1 MTSVLTWPLWL
12 SALAFYAVFA
22 GAALALSLSAG
33 AWVRRSPTRQ
43 AAVGG
48 LVGTIGSPMMAGFLF
63 WMGLM
68 AAVELRDID
77 DAERAVRAEVSAV
90 YTLNS
95 LAANAAPAA
104 AAGWSAQLAAY
115 GQQVLAREWPTMSEA
130 GADPATGRQLAR
142 LRGEALH
149 RFAAEPPEL
158 RSAISQGVQALSH
171 ARDTRLTVAAG
182 HIPTLMWRAML
193 ICAFIVLLFAALAH
207 ANQSRASRWITLLM
221 GLFIGV
227 QVHAVY
233 VIDRPF
239 VGAIV
244 ISDAP
249 LRAAVQV
256 VQAAG
261 GR

>member
-1 MTSVLTWPLWL
+1 MPTLLSWPLWL
-12 SALAFYAVFA
+12 SSLVFYAVFA
-22 GAALALSLSAG
+22 GAALALSLAAS
-33 AWVRRSPTRQ
+33 AWVRREPTRQ

-68 AAVELRDID
+68 AAVELRDLD
-77 DAERAVRAEVSAV
+77 EAEHAVRAEVSAI
-90 YTLNS
+90 YTLNNLGAS
-95 LAANAAPAA
+95 AAPATA
-104 AAGWSAQLAAY
+104 AAWSADLAAY
-115 GQQVLAREWPTMSEA
+115 GQQVLTHEWPAMTWS
-130 GADPATGRQLAR
+130 GADAATGRQLAR
-142 LRGEALH
+142 LRLAVLQ

-158 RSAISQGVQALSH
+158 RGALDQGVRALTA

-182 HIPTLMWRAML
+182 HIPALMWRAML
-193 ICAFIVLLFAALAH
+193 ICAVIVLGFAALAH
-207 ANQSRASRWITLLM
+207 ANQARASRWITLLM

-239 VGAIV
+239 VGAIA

-249 LRAAVQV
+249 LRAAVQG
-256 VQAAG
+256 VQAG